1 MNEHECRSGPAWTG
15 LRNEASSRRV
25 RFDGTGVMPDY
36 GRRTPCLAYNIKG
49 TSPELLSPFSH
60 SLSHHGPR
68 DVAGGPG
75 VCRYSSGSGND
86 TEQDLWRQ
94 PRFLVGVWL
103 RRM

>member
-15 LRNEASSRRV
+15 LCNEASSRRV

-60 SLSHHGPR
+60 THSLIMGLAMWLAVLASVVIQV
-68 DVAGGPG
+68 VAGTIPSKIYG
-75 VCRYSSGSGND
+75 VNLGSWWVFG
-86 TEQDLWRQ
+86 
-94 PRFLVGVWL
+94 
-103 RRM
+103 